1 MGMSKC
7 KYHCYKLIPYEILS
21 NINLTTKY
29 HRYQGTGPCST
40 PQYPTPPF
48 FFFFYFSSSLTSN
61 HRLYIHCKKKFK
73 TRYLFNINT
82 KCFDF
87 YVLFSSPLIK
97 SDKIIKIFVTELV
110 KKIVQ
115 CSYVNVEILHL
126 IHHAERFQAASTF
139 YTSYLL
145 THRYKAFMTSE

>member
-1 MGMSKC
+1 MIIPLLQTYSLWNII
-7 KYHCYKLIPYEILS
+7 KYKFDNKVSQVPGDRTL
-21 NINLTTKY
+21 
-29 HRYQGTGPCST
+29 
-40 PQYPTPPF
+40 QYPTVPHHTLLF
-48 FFFFYFSSSLTSN
+48 FFSIFSSSLTSN

>member
-1 MGMSKC
+1 MIIPLLQTYSLWNII
-7 KYHCYKLIPYEILS
+7 KYKFDNKVSQVPVDRTL
-21 NINLTTKY
+21 
-29 HRYQGTGPCST
+29 
-40 PQYPTPPF
+40 QYPTVPHPTLLF
-48 FFFFYFSSSLTSN
+48 FFSIFSSSLTSN

-87 YVLFSSPLIK
+87 YVLFSRPLIK

-115 CSYVNVEILHL
+115 CRYAHVEILHL
-126 IHHAERFQAASTF
+126 IHHAERFQTASTF

-145 THRYKAFMTSE
+145 THRYKVFMTSE

>member
-1 MGMSKC
+1 MIIPLLQTYSLWNII
-7 KYHCYKLIPYEILS
+7 KYKFDNKVSQVPGDRTL
-21 NINLTTKY
+21 
-29 HRYQGTGPCST
+29 
-40 PQYPTPPF
+40 QYPTVPHPTLLF
-48 FFFFYFSSSLTSN
+48 FFSIFSSSLTSN

-87 YVLFSSPLIK
+87 YVLFSWPLIK

-115 CSYVNVEILHL
+115 CRYAHVEILHL
-126 IHHAERFQAASTF
+126 IHHAERFQTASTF

-145 THRYKAFMTSE
+145 THRYKVFMTSE

>member
-1 MGMSKC
+1 M
-7 KYHCYKLIPYEILS
+7 LIPLLQTYSLW
-21 NINLTTKY
+21 NIIKY
-29 HRYQGTGPCST
+29 KFDNKVSQVPGDRTL
-40 PQYPTPPF
+40 QYPTVPHPTLLF
-48 FFFFYFSSSLTSN
+48 FFSIFSSSLTSN

-87 YVLFSSPLIK
+87 YVLFSRPLIK

-110 KKIVQ
+110 KKTVQ
-115 CSYVNVEILHL
+115 CRYANVEILHL